1 MSEEESYAKG
11 YMKGYEEGLKE
22 AWGEL
27 ISMTSKGYTS
37 REIQILAKTRKSQL
51 QEKVDLRQKRLKR
64 EMDLSEE
71 KIIEVPAPTIAKSLP
86 QPSVEQKDQ
95 DLILEEEP
103 VQSLKVVNGATYI
116 IKDKRLDQPIALMKA
131 QLKKGVAG
139 LCIVRT
145 PPDHL
150 REKYGLECRMVW
162 LTKMEGVR
170 NGGNSS
176 NLEIVSPTDT
186 PAITTL
192 IKSFLSEN
200 KKAMVMLEGLEYL
213 INQNDFKTVLKFLSG
228 TKDQVFLAKGIL
240 LVPFDPVV
248 LDPKDL
254 KALERESDDD

>member
-22 AWGEL
+22 AWEEL

-37 REIQILAKTRKSQL
+37 REIQILAKTRRSQL
-51 QEKVDLRQKRLKR
+51 QDKVELRQKRLKR

-71 KIIEVPAPTIAKSLP
+71 RIIEVPTPAVAKPSPQSAVEKDLLPTS
-86 QPSVEQKDQ
+86 
-95 DLILEEEP
+95 EEEP
-103 VQSLKVVNGATYI
+103 AQPLKVVAGATYI
-116 IKDKRLDQPIALMKA
+116 IKDRQLDQPMALMKA
-131 QLKKGVAG
+131 QIEKGGPG

-150 REKYGLECRMVW
+150 REKYGLDCRMVW

-170 NGGNSS
+170 NGGASS
-176 NLEIVSPTDT
+176 NLEYVSPTDT

-200 KKAMVMLEGLEYL
+200 KKAMVLLEGLEYL
-213 INQNDFKTVLKFLSG
+213 VNQNDFKTVLKFLSG

-254 KALERESDDD
+254 KALERESDEE

>member
-22 AWGEL
+22 AWEEL

-37 REIQILAKTRKSQL
+37 REIQILAKTRRSQL
-51 QEKVDLRQKRLKR
+51 QDKVDLRAKRLKR
-64 EMDLSEE
+64 EMDLSED
-71 KIIEVPAPTIAKSLP
+71 KIIEVPAGAAKPP
-86 QPSVEQKDQ
+86 QQSAPEQKEQ
-95 DLILEEEP
+95 TSAIEEES
-103 VQSLKVVNGATYI
+103 VQPLNVVAGATYI
-116 IKDKRLDQPIALMKA
+116 IKDKRLDQPMAAMKS
-131 QLKKGVAG
+131 QLKKGASG

-150 REKYGLECRMVW
+150 REKYGLDCRMVW

-170 NGGNSS
+170 NGGASA
-176 NLEIVSPTDT
+176 NLEYVSPTDT

-192 IKSFLSEN
+192 IKSFISEN
-200 KKAMVMLEGLEYL
+200 KKAIVLLEGLEYL

-254 KALERESDDD
+254 KALERESDEE

>member
-22 AWGEL
+22 AWEEL

-37 REIQILAKTRKSQL
+37 REIQILAKTRRSQL
-51 QEKVDLRQKRLKR
+51 QEKVELRQKRLTR
-64 EMDLSEE
+64 ELDLSEE
-71 KIIEVPAPTIAKSLP
+71 KIIDVPASNTLEPKEPILISGEESP
-86 QPSVEQKDQ
+86 QP
-95 DLILEEEP
+95 
-103 VQSLKVVNGATYI
+103 LKVVAGATYI
-116 IKDKRLDQPIALMKA
+116 IKDKRLDQPMAVMKA
-131 QLKKGVAG
+131 QIKKGASG

-150 REKYGLECRMVW
+150 REKYGLDCRMVW
-162 LTKMEGVR
+162 LTKLEGVH
-170 NGGNSS
+170 NGATSS
-176 NLEIVSPTDT
+176 KYESVSPTET
-186 PAITTL
+186 PALTTL

-200 KKAMVMLEGLEYL
+200 KKGIVLLEGLEYL

-254 KALERESDDD
+254 KALERESDEE

>member
-22 AWGEL
+22 TWEEL

-37 REIQILAKTRKSQL
+37 REIQILAKTRRSQL
-51 QEKVDLRQKRLKR
+51 QDKVELRQKRLTR
-64 EMDLSEE
+64 ELDLSEE
-71 KIIEVPAPTIAKSLP
+71 KIIDVPAPTAAKPPQSTPEPKEPILISGEESP
-86 QPSVEQKDQ
+86 QP
-95 DLILEEEP
+95 LN
-103 VQSLKVVNGATYI
+103 VVVGATYI
-116 IKDKRLDQPIALMKA
+116 IKDKRLDQPIAVMKA
-131 QLKKGVAG
+131 QLKKGASG

-150 REKYGLECRMVW
+150 REKYDLDCRMVW
-162 LTKMEGVR
+162 LTKLEGVR
-170 NGGNSS
+170 NGATTSKFES
-176 NLEIVSPTDT
+176 VSPTET
-186 PAITTL
+186 PALTTL

-200 KKAMVMLEGLEYL
+200 KKGIVLLEGLEYL

-254 KALERESDDD
+254 KALERESDDE

>member
-1 MSEEESYAKG
+1 
-11 YMKGYEEGLKE
+11 
-22 AWGEL
+22 
-27 ISMTSKGYTS
+27 MTSKGYTS
-37 REIQILAKTRKSQL
+37 REIQILAKTRRSQL
-51 QEKVDLRQKRLKR
+51 QDKVELRQKRLTR
-64 EMDLSEE
+64 ELDLSEE
-71 KIIEVPAPTIAKSLP
+71 KIIDVPASTVAKLP
-86 QPSVEQKDQ
+86 QSIPEQKEPI
-95 DLILEEEP
+95 LIPGEGAP
-103 VQSLKVVNGATYI
+103 QPLKVVAGATYI
-116 IKDKRLDQPIALMKA
+116 MKDKRLDQPIALMKA
-131 QLKKGVAG
+131 QLKKGASG

-150 REKYGLECRMVW
+150 QDKYDLDCRMVW

-170 NGGNSS
+170 NGGTSS
-176 NLEIVSPTDT
+176 KSEYVSPTDT

-200 KKAMVMLEGLEYL
+200 KKAIVLLEGLEYL

-254 KALERESDDD
+254 KALERESDEE

>member
-22 AWGEL
+22 AWEEL

-37 REIQILAKTRKSQL
+37 REIQILAKTRKAQL

-64 EMDLSEE
+64 EMDLSEDR
-71 KIIEVPAPTIAKSLP
+71 IIEVPAPTMVKSLP
-86 QPSVEQKDQ
+86 QPAVEQKDEDQ
-95 DLILEEEP
+95 KLEGEP
-103 VQSLKVVNGATYI
+103 IQPLKVVAGATYI
-116 IKDKRLDQPIALMKA
+116 IKDKRLDQPMILMKA
-131 QLKKGVAG
+131 QLKKGASG

-150 REKYGLECRMVW
+150 HEKYDLDCRMIW

-170 NGGNSS
+170 NGGASG
-176 NLEIVSPTDT
+176 LEYVSPTDT

-200 KKAMVMLEGLEYL
+200 KKAIVLLEGLEYL

-228 TKDQVFLAKGIL
+228 IKDQVFLSKGIL

-254 KALERESDDD
+254 KALERESDEE

>member
-1 MSEEESYAKG
+1 MTEEESYAKG

-22 AWGEL
+22 AWEEM

-37 REIQILAKTRKSQL
+37 REIQILAKTRRSQL
-51 QEKVDLRQKRLKR
+51 QDKIDLRQKRLKR

-71 KIIEVPAPTIAKSLP
+71 KIIDVPFQDLVKSP
-86 QPSVEQKDQ
+86 PKSPVEQKEQESIPAD
-95 DLILEEEP
+95 EP
-103 VQSLKVVNGATYI
+103 TQPLKVIAGATYI
-116 IKDKRLDQPIALMKA
+116 IKDKRLDQPMTLMKA
-131 QLKKGVAG
+131 NLKKGASG

-145 PPDHL
+145 QPDHL
-150 REKYGLECRMVW
+150 REKYGLDCRMVW
-162 LTKMEGVR
+162 LTKMEGIR
-170 NGGNSS
+170 NDGASS
-176 NLEIVSPTDT
+176 NLEIISPTDT

-192 IKSFLSEN
+192 IKTFLSEN
-200 KKAMVMLEGLEYL
+200 KKAMVLLEGLEYL

-254 KALERESDDD
+254 KALERESDED

>member
-22 AWGEL
+22 AWEEL

-51 QEKVDLRQKRLKR
+51 QDKVDLRQKRLKR
-64 EMDLSEE
+64 ELDLSEE
-71 KIIEVPAPTIAKSLP
+71 KIIDVPASTTSKSSP
-86 QPSVEQKDQ
+86 QPAVEQKEPI
-95 DLILEEEP
+95 LISEEEP
-103 VQSLKVVNGATYI
+103 AQPLTVLAGATYI
-116 IKDKRLDQPIALMKA
+116 IKDKRLDQPIAAMKA
-131 QLKKGVAG
+131 QLKKGSSG

-150 REKYGLECRMVW
+150 REKYGLDCRMVW

-176 NLEIVSPTDT
+176 KFESISPTDT
-186 PAITTL
+186 PTMTTL

-200 KKAMVMLEGLEYL
+200 KKAIVLLEGLEYL

-254 KALERESDDD
+254 KALERESDDE

>member
-22 AWGEL
+22 AWEEL

-51 QEKVDLRQKRLKR
+51 QEKVELRQKRLTR
-64 EMDLSEE
+64 ELDLSEE
-71 KIIEVPAPTIAKSLP
+71 KIIDVPAPTVAKPTQPTLEQKEPILVSVEESP
-86 QPSVEQKDQ
+86 QP
-95 DLILEEEP
+95 
-103 VQSLKVVNGATYI
+103 LKVVAGATYF
-116 IKDKRLDQPIALMKA
+116 IKDKRLDQPIAVMKTH
-131 QLKKGVAG
+131 LKKGGSG

-150 REKYGLECRMVW
+150 REKYDLDCRMVW
-162 LTKMEGVR
+162 LTKLEGVH
-170 NGGNSS
+170 NGATSS
-176 NLEIVSPTDT
+176 KYESVSPTET
-186 PAITTL
+186 PALTTL

-200 KKAMVMLEGLEYL
+200 KKGIVLLEGLEYL

-228 TKDQVFLAKGIL
+228 TKDQVFLGKGIL

-254 KALERESDDD
+254 KALERESDEE

>member
-22 AWGEL
+22 AWEEL

-37 REIQILAKTRKSQL
+37 REIQILAKTRKAQL
-51 QEKVDLRQKRLKR
+51 QEKVELRQKRLTR
-64 EMDLSEE
+64 ELDLSEE
-71 KIIEVPAPTIAKSLP
+71 KIIDVPAPTVAKPP
-86 QPSVEQKDQ
+86 QTTPEEKEPI
-95 DLILEEEP
+95 LISGEASAQP
-103 VQSLKVVNGATYI
+103 LKAVAGATYF
-116 IKDKRLDQPIALMKA
+116 IKDKRLDQPIAMMKT
-131 QLKKGVAG
+131 QLKKGASG

-150 REKYGLECRMVW
+150 REKYDLDCRMVW
-162 LTKMEGVR
+162 LTKLEGVH
-170 NGGNSS
+170 NGANSS
-176 NLEIVSPTDT
+176 KYESVSPTET
-186 PAITTL
+186 PALTTL

-200 KKAMVMLEGLEYL
+200 KKGIVLLEGLEYL
-213 INQNDFKTVLKFLSG
+213 INQNDFKNVLKFLSG

-254 KALERESDDD
+254 KALERESDEE

>member
-22 AWGEL
+22 AWEEL

-37 REIQILAKTRKSQL
+37 REIQILAKTRRSQL
-51 QEKVDLRQKRLKR
+51 QDKVYLRQKRLTR
-64 EMDLSEE
+64 ELDLSEE
-71 KIIEVPAPTIAKSLP
+71 KIIDVPAPTVTKPPQSTPEQKEPILISGEESP
-86 QPSVEQKDQ
+86 QP
-95 DLILEEEP
+95 
-103 VQSLKVVNGATYI
+103 LKVLAGATYI
-116 IKDKRLDQPIALMKA
+116 IKDKRLDQPIAVMKA
-131 QLKKGVAG
+131 QLKKGASG

-150 REKYGLECRMVW
+150 REKYDLDCRMVW
-162 LTKMEGVR
+162 LTKLEGVR
-170 NGGNSS
+170 NGATSS
-176 NLEIVSPTDT
+176 KFESVSPTET
-186 PAITTL
+186 PALTTL

-200 KKAMVMLEGLEYL
+200 KKGIVLLEGLEYL

-254 KALERESDDD
+254 KALERESDDE

>member
-1 MSEEESYAKG
+1 MTDEESYAKG
-11 YMKGYEEGLKE
+11 YIKGYEEGLKE
-22 AWGEL
+22 AWEEL

-37 REIQILAKTRKSQL
+37 REIQILAKTRRSQL
-51 QEKVDLRQKRLKR
+51 RDKIDLRQKRLKR

-71 KIIEVPAPTIAKSLP
+71 KIIDVPVQEIGDSPPKTPA
-86 QPSVEQKDQ
+86 EQKEQESVQED
-95 DLILEEEP
+95 EP
-103 VQSLKVVNGATYI
+103 TPPLKVVAGATYI
-116 IKDKRLDQPIALMKA
+116 IKDKRLDQPISVMKA
-131 QLKKGVAG
+131 QLKKGASG

-150 REKYGLECRMVW
+150 REKYGLDCRMVW

-170 NGGNSS
+170 NGNTSS
-176 NLEIVSPTDT
+176 SIEYVSPTDT

-192 IKSFLSEN
+192 IKTYLSEN
-200 KKAMVMLEGLEYL
+200 KKAIVLLEGLEYL

-254 KALERESDDD
+254 KALERESDED

>member
-22 AWGEL
+22 AWEEL

-51 QEKVDLRQKRLKR
+51 QDKVDLRQKRLKR
-64 EMDLSEE
+64 ELDLSEE
-71 KIIEVPAPTIAKSLP
+71 KIVEIPSPQTRSALSIPVIEAAPIPEQEGA
-86 QPSVEQKDQ
+86 QP
-95 DLILEEEP
+95 LN
-103 VQSLKVVNGATYI
+103 VVAGATYI
-116 IKDKRLDQPIALMKA
+116 IKDKRLDQPMAALKS
-131 QLKKGVAG
+131 QLKKGASG

-145 PPDHL
+145 PPAHL
-150 REKYGLECRMVW
+150 REKYALDCRMVW
-162 LTKMEGVR
+162 LTKMEGMR
-170 NGGNSS
+170 NGAASS

-186 PAITTL
+186 PAITSL
-192 IKSFLSEN
+192 IKSFISEN
-200 KKAMVMLEGLEYL
+200 KKAVVLLEGLEYL

-248 LDPKDL
+248 LEPKDL
-254 KALERESDDD
+254 KALERESDEE

>member
-22 AWGEL
+22 AWEEL

-64 EMDLSEE
+64 EMDLSEDR
-71 KIIEVPAPTIAKSLP
+71 IIEVPAPTVVKSLP
-86 QPSVEQKDQ
+86 QPTAVQKDL
-95 DLILEEEP
+95 DILPEEEP
-103 VQSLKVVNGATYI
+103 AQPLKVVAGATYI
-116 IKDKRLDQPIALMKA
+116 IKDKRLDQPMTLMKA
-131 QLKKGVAG
+131 QLKKGASG

-150 REKYGLECRMVW
+150 HEKYGLDCRMVW

-170 NGGNSS
+170 NGGGSANH
-176 NLEIVSPTDT
+176 EYVSPTDT

-200 KKAMVMLEGLEYL
+200 KKAIVLLEGLEYL

-254 KALERESDDD
+254 KALERESDEE

>member
-22 AWGEL
+22 AWEEL

-37 REIQILAKTRKSQL
+37 REIQILAKTRRSQL
-51 QEKVDLRQKRLKR
+51 QDKVDLRQKRLTR
-64 EMDLSEE
+64 ELDLSEE
-71 KIIEVPAPTIAKSLP
+71 RIIDVPAPTTSKPLP
-86 QPSVEQKDQ
+86 QPPEEQKESV
-95 DLILEEEP
+95 LELGEEP
-103 VQSLKVVNGATYI
+103 PQPLKVVAGATYV
-116 IKDKRLDQPIALMKA
+116 IKDKRLDQPIAAMKA
-131 QLKKGVAG
+131 QLKKGASG

-150 REKYGLECRMVW
+150 REKYGLDCRMVW

-170 NGGNSS
+170 NGGTSS
-176 NLEIVSPTDT
+176 NPECVSPTDT
-186 PAITTL
+186 PTMTTL

-200 KKAMVMLEGLEYL
+200 KKAIVLLEGLEYL

-254 KALERESDDD
+254 KALERESDEE

>member
-22 AWGEL
+22 AWEEL

-37 REIQILAKTRKSQL
+37 REIQILAKTRRSQL
-51 QEKVDLRQKRLKR
+51 QDKVDLRQKRLTR
-64 EMDLSEE
+64 ELDLSEK
-71 KIIEVPAPTIAKSLP
+71 KIIDVPVPTVTKPPQSTPEQKEPILISGEESP
-86 QPSVEQKDQ
+86 QP
-95 DLILEEEP
+95 
-103 VQSLKVVNGATYI
+103 LKVLAGATYI
-116 IKDKRLDQPIALMKA
+116 IKDKRLDQPIAVMKA
-131 QLKKGVAG
+131 QLKKGVSG

-150 REKYGLECRMVW
+150 REKYDLDCRMVW
-162 LTKMEGVR
+162 LTKLEGVR
-170 NGGNSS
+170 NGATSS
-176 NLEIVSPTDT
+176 KFESVSPTET
-186 PAITTL
+186 PALTTL

-200 KKAMVMLEGLEYL
+200 KKGIVLLEGLEYL

-248 LDPKDL
+248 LEPKDL
-254 KALERESDDD
+254 KALERESDDE